1 MTYFCNFMVHWLILI
16 FKIIVF
22 YLLLLN
28 RQNKKGQRTSVAARQ
43 IHKRYK
49 DCFTVDKLGFIKKKI
64 WCTDD
69 CFHNTFRKIVKVRDT
84 LYSNNFERVWASICL
99 TQSRFCHY
107 TCKMINYYAKS
118 EIERATY
125 WNMVQR

>member
-1 MTYFCNFMVHWLILI
+1 MVHWLILI

-49 DCFTVDKLGFIKKKI
+49 DCFTVDKLGFIKKKKY
-64 WCTDD
+64 DVQM
-69 CFHNTFRKIVKVRDT
+69 IVFTT
-84 LYSNNFERVWASICL
+84 LLEKL
-99 TQSRFCHY
+99 
-107 TCKMINYYAKS
+107 
-118 EIERATY
+118 
-125 WNMVQR
+125 

>member
-1 MTYFCNFMVHWLILI
+1 MVHWLILI

-49 DCFTVDKLGFIKKKI
+49 DCFAVDKLGFIKKKKKKY
-64 WCTDD
+64 DVQM
-69 CFHNTFRKIVKVRDT
+69 IVFTT
-84 LYSNNFERVWASICL
+84 LLEKL
-99 TQSRFCHY
+99 
-107 TCKMINYYAKS
+107 
-118 EIERATY
+118 
-125 WNMVQR
+125 